1 MLLLLSSLSP
11 GRVCWSLEWA
21 ASKKHLKFPSDCI
34 FDNDVSN
41 PQTSPS
47 LSAINTQQ
55 EASQKPTIWNNLT
68 LAPSA
73 ILAADF
79 STKEGFKL
87 CIPGKYQ

>member
-1 MLLLLSSLSP
+1 ML
-11 GRVCWSLEWA
+11 
-21 ASKKHLKFPSDCI
+21 DT
-34 FDNDVSN
+34 DVSN

-55 EASQKPTIWNNLT
+55 ATSQKPTIWNNFT

-79 STKEGFKL
+79 NTKEEFKL